1 MSSRPASD
9 ELNKEHNSAGVSLF
23 PFLQPQ
29 VIGHNGR
36 IEEATK
42 TPENRDM
49 WRQ

>member
-9 ELNKEHNSAGVSLF
+9 ELNKEHNSGGVSLF
-23 PFLQPQ
+23 PLLHPQ
-29 VIGHNGR
+29 GIGHHGR

-42 TPENRDM
+42 TPENRDV